1 MTNPPSADPATSS
14 DAAGHTPPLD
24 DPTTQVVA
32 AFIKKNWDSHYR
44 RAWGQL
50 GSPTGLRRGT
60 TWNWPAALVPIPW
73 LLYRRQ
79 FLYGFG
85 WIAASTGLSLIP
97 GIGFLA
103 WIASIVLFGIYGDRI
118 ILSRAWKSA
127 DSALRQH
134 GPGEKAIAEGA
145 ASGGVSMVALVLFL
159 ALVPGVATIWII
171 DEIALPSFRRM
182 THQAYRAAML
192 SDLRH
197 LRTAEEVVFSD
208 KAKYAV
214 DLPEL
219 ILTAGVG
226 RPRIT
231 LSADSTGFVATVTHT
246 LAPVT
251 CAIAVNMPNP
261 VDSAA
266 PNGDPVCK

>member
-1 MTNPPSADPATSS
+1 
-14 DAAGHTPPLD
+14 
-24 DPTTQVVA
+24 
-32 AFIKKNWDSHYR
+32 
-44 RAWGQL
+44 
-50 GSPTGLRRGT
+50 
-60 TWNWPAALVPIPW
+60 VPIPW
-73 LLYRRQ
+73 LFYRRQ
-79 FLYGFG
+79 FLYAFV
-85 WIAASTGLSLIP
+85 WFAASVGLSRIP
-97 GIGFLA
+97 GVGLLA
-103 WIASIVLFGIYGDRI
+103 WIASIILFGIYGDRI

-159 ALVPGVATIWII
+159 VLIPGVAIVGIMAA
-171 DEIALPSFRRM
+171 IAVPNFARM
-182 THQAYRAAML
+182 KQQAYRAEML
-192 SDLRH
+192 SDLRN

-208 KAKYAV
+208 KAKYAA
-214 DLPEL
+214 DLPGL
-219 ILTAGVG
+219 IQATGVS

-231 LSADSTGFVATVTHT
+231 LSADSTGFVATVTRT
-246 LAPVT
+246 LTPGVT